1 MVDGGHGVSDVHE
14 HLVLLAIGGDA
25 ACEHHHD
32 DGQDVGNDRAPQH
45 RVVDE
50 RALIDHG
57 RGAQA
62 GEYDGGDQT
71 TIRPMR
77 RQCELIGLL
86 APRRP

>member
-1 MVDGGHGVSDVHE
+1 MHE
-14 HLVLLAIGGDA
+14 HLVLLPIGGDA

-71 TIRPMR
+71 DDHYH
-77 RQCELIGLL
+77 G
-86 APRRP
+86 AA